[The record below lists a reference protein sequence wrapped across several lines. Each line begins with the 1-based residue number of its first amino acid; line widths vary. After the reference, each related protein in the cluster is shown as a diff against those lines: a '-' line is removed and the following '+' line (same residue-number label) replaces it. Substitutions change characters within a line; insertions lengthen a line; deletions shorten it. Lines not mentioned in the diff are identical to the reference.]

1 MNKKEIAKLVSSF
14 IIGGVFVLFL
24 IRFTPVLNNSII
36 IKDKTKIYEKS
47 SLSRSINKV
56 YSSVVYIDNEKSNG
70 TGFIYKVDNKYA
82 YILTNEHVISEDET
96 KIEFTNNKITS
107 GDIIGKDKYLDLAVI
122 RVSKKYAKQIANLGN
137 SSEINIGD
145 QIFVIGNPISENYKF
160 STSSGIISGLNRKI
174 KKTIN
179 DEIDYYLDTIQMD
192 AAVNSG
198 NSGGPLCNVKGDV
211 IGIVTAKQNDEN
223 VEGLGFAIPINTVK
237 KNLNDLENGKAH
249 KYPSLGI
256 KMRDN
261 GLGVKVTEV
270 EKGSSVEKC
279 LKVDDLIIKIEN
291 EKINDMA
298 DLRYEINKKEIG
310 NKVKITFKRN
320 NITKKCTIKLKESE

>member
-1 MNKKEIAKLVSSF
+1 M
-14 IIGGVFVLFL
+14 
-24 IRFTPVLNNSII
+24 I
-36 IKDKTKIYEKS
+36 IKVK
-47 SLSRSINKV
+47 
-56 YSSVVYIDNEKSNG
+56 
-70 TGFIYKVDNKYA
+70 FIP
-82 YILTNEHVISEDET
+82 L
-96 KIEFTNNKITS
+96 
-107 GDIIGKDKYLDLAVI
+107 IIH
-122 RVSKKYAKQIANLGN
+122 N
-137 SSEINIGD
+137 
-145 QIFVIGNPISENYKF
+145 VIGNPISENYKF
-160 STSSGIISGLNRKI
+160 STSSGIISGMNRKI

-192 AAVNSG
+192 APVNSG
-198 NSGGPLCNVKGDV
+198 NSGGPLCNVNGDV

-223 VEGLGFAIPINTVK
+223 VEGLGFAIPINKVK

-310 NKVKITFKRN
+310 NKVKLTFKRN